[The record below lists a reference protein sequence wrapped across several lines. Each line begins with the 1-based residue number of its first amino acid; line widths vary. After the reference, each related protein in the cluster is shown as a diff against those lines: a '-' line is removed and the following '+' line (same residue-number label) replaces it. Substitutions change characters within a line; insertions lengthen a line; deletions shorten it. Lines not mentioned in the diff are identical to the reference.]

1 MTKQGIIGQD
11 ADVIALAD
19 IYEAYLR
26 QVAATAPEGD
36 AAVIT
41 AQADQVRLHRNR
53 AAVAPGQIAER
64 AAAILRT
71 ELDTAARRIIGLPPD
86 SS

>member
-1 MTKQGIIGQD
+1 MAIIRQD

-19 IYEAYLR
+19 AYETYLR
-26 QVAATAPEGD
+26 QVAAAAPEAD

-41 AQADQVRLHRNR
+41 AQADRVRLHRNR
-53 AAVAPGQIAER
+53 AAVTAGQISAR
-64 AAAILRT
+64 AAVSLRT
-71 ELDTAARRIIGLPPD
+71 ELGAAARRIIGLPTD